1 MKLDEVFVLGAL
13 AFVPYL
19 FANTT
24 ADEAA
29 QQQILF
35 FGNSSEP
42 PSLDPHINSS
52 VNGSRIINCLMEGL
66 ISYHRDDDNIP
77 EPGVAESWSHDGS
90 YRVWT
95 FQFRDGARW
104 SNGDPVTAHDFVYSY
119 NRILN
124 PELGARYAQL
134 LYTIK
139 NAQAYNESKVPFSD
153 VGVRAIDDSTLEIEL
168 EGPTPHFP
176 NIVKHASWFPV
187 HPPTIESAGGMV
199 KQDSNWTRENYVGNG
214 AFTLAEWSMNKV
226 IILEKNPLY
235 WDADTVRLK
244 EVHFFPTENANT
256 DNQRFDAGSNHYVNT
271 IPSDL
276 IPTYME
282 NGEPSLRV
290 EPYLGTYFYR
300 FNTRKKPLDDIRV
313 RQALTLAINQ
323 RAIVRRITKGGQSPA
338 TGYTPPG
345 ISGYKAPELVNYNP
359 RDARNLLA
367 EAGFPGGEGFPKLTL
382 IYNTSEAHRDI
393 AIAIQQMWKSILGID
408 IDLRNQEWKVFLDTV
423 QQGDY
428 DIARAG
434 WIGDY
439 MYPDTFLFMWTTGN
453 GNNETGWSNPEYDK
467 LISDSYLESDAEK
480 RLEMLYD
487 AETILLEEMPIAPIY
502 FYTRNYRLDTRVRG
516 WNPKFLDNHPFK
528 HVYFEN

>member
-1 MKLDEVFVLGAL
+1 MKLAQIILIGVVSIAHNL
-13 AFVPYL
+13 Y
-19 FANTT
+19 ANRP

-29 QQQILF
+29 KQQILF

-66 ISYHRDDDNIP
+66 IAYHRDDDNIP
-77 EPGVAESWSHDGS
+77 EPGVAESWEHDGS

-95 FQFRDGARW
+95 FNFREDARW
-104 SNGDPVTAHDFVYSY
+104 SNGDSVTANDFVYSY
-119 NRILN
+119 NRMLN

-134 LYTIK
+134 LYAIK
-139 NAQAYNESKVPFSD
+139 NAQAYNESKVPFSE
-153 VGVRAIDDSTLEIEL
+153 VGVRAIDEHTLEIEL

-176 NIVKHASWFPV
+176 NMVKHASWFPV
-187 HPPTIESAGGMV
+187 HPATIEAAGGMV
-199 KQDSNWTRENYVGNG
+199 KQDSNWTRENYIGNG
-214 AFTLAEWSMNKV
+214 AFTLKEWSMNKV
-226 IILEKNPLY
+226 IIVEKNPLY
-235 WDADTVRLK
+235 WDAETVRLK

-276 IPTYME
+276 IPTYIE
-282 NGEPSLRV
+282 KGESSLRV

-300 FNTRKKPLDDIRV
+300 LNTQKEPLNDVRV
-313 RQALTLAINQ
+313 RRALTLAINQ
-323 RAIVRRITKGGQSPA
+323 RAIVRRITKGGQTPA
-338 TGYTPPG
+338 HGYTPPG
-345 ISGYKAPELVNYNP
+345 ISGYKAPELVKYNP
-359 RDARNLLA
+359 REARDLLA

-423 QQGDY
+423 HQGDY

-453 GNNETGWSNPEYDK
+453 GNNETGWSNEEYDQ
-467 LISDSYLESDAEK
+467 LISASYLEADAEK
-480 RLEMLYD
+480 RLKMLYD

-516 WNPKFLDNHPFK
+516 WNPKLLDNHPFK